1 MTSRRRA
8 RAGTLG
14 GADLGVLPAAIEDGP
29 KISVWAPDE
38 EPSQA
43 AAHRAWRAWR
53 DARNAWAA
61 ENGMKPHDVPT
72 RTSHPY

>member
-1 MTSRRRA
+1 MSGRRA
-8 RAGTLG
+8 ARG
-14 GADLGVLPAAIEDGP
+14 GHTTAMPGALPAAIADGP

-72 RTSHPY
+72 RTSHPC